1 MRVRTEDAK
10 DQAARSRGD
19 GCRRLSLLPSVHQGS
34 GPQVGVQLRPRCS
47 PWKRH
52 SLRVKSARGNR
63 GVGPAH
69 PWAAGPQL
77 CLFIP
82 ESLRTQHSPLAT
94 VHILIII
101 RPPLLG
107 CPALDVNDHSSQAA
121 GASQAG
127 AKRSL
132 SACPAEQMAQESQA
146 WMQPCRLG
154 AAFHGPCTGPDRT
167 GGAAT
172 PSKQDA
178 TQVPGHMLQAVG
190 PERPVGL
197 GPPALRLGHP
207 SGQPGNHSHSH
218 TVPCAQ
224 VKRGFSGT
232 RGKKVGS

>member
-1 MRVRTEDAK
+1 MQKTKRPEAG
-10 DQAARSRGD
+10 GD
-19 GCRRLSLLPSVHQGS
+19 GCRRLPLLPSVHQGS

-52 SLRVKSARGNR
+52 SLRVKSASGNR

-94 VHILIII
+94 VHILTII

-127 AKRSL
+127 TKRSL
-132 SACPAEQMAQESQA
+132 SACPAEQTVPGVSGVDAALPPRRCLSQSL
-146 WMQPCRLG
+146 Q
-154 AAFHGPCTGPDRT
+154 GPR
-167 GGAAT
+167 
-172 PSKQDA
+172 QDGTSGHTVQA
-178 TQVPGHMLQAVG
+178 RCHSVPGHTLQAVG

-224 VKRGFSGT
+224 VKRSFSGT